1 MSVAQRLPTGDG
13 DRTATVTVYPASP
26 TTAYDKVDDPIGSP
40 DDDTTS
46 IYLTATGRCLFTYPA
61 FSVPAGAAISRV
73 SVFYRHKQTGN
84 GGNNIAS
91 ALKIGGSYYD
101 TIDPGINTT
110 KNVWN
115 NRTYDYP
122 TNPKTGV
129 AWTADDVNGVGAN
142 GLQQFGLYSN
152 DVSPNPYCTAV
163 YIEVAYTQSYSV
175 GLSLASAAGLADN
188 QILGVFQSLSL
199 PGAAA
204 IAESS
209 VLALASALSLT
220 SGTGLAEAP
229 IAALLGGAG
238 LPGAAASSE
247 QAILAAL
254 ESLGLPV
261 ASGISAAALLEILK
275 SIALSGSGALETLSS
290 LIAQG
295 ALVLAGNAGLGAD
308 GQVGG
313 AAAGGYYWPVNYWP
327 PNYWAADYWPQR
339 PAGAPGQYY
348 ESLGL
353 PSLAAIVKSALME
366 MLGSSAFPGVA
377 NISIAGLMQAVGAA
391 RIEAAGALTA
401 NDILGRFGAAEF
413 RGAAGI
419 SWGIGLQ
426 AINSV
431 LLSGAAAISPGAI
444 TVVLNLLALAVTAD
458 LVTSGGFG
466 GSNELALEA
475 AAALATALIYE
486 MGGQL
491 SCTGLASLAPQSWLS
506 GIDSVSLAVS
516 GRMDELARL
525 TFSTVIG
532 LGGTAAQQ
540 SAAALGWSGQVSLPA
555 LGGLAAAAA
564 GLVQSCSLAGIASLG
579 IDSQLSCAG
588 FLLLE
593 SVSAFSPSFGP
604 RVQRGVRLEA
614 ILNKGEVNLNLS

>member
-1 MSVAQRLPTGDG
+1 MSVAQQLPTGEG

-40 DDDTTS
+40 DDDTTY

-73 SVFYRHKQTGN
+73 SVFYRHKQAGN

-142 GLQQFGLYSN
+142 GLQQFGVYSS
-152 DVSPNPYCTAV
+152 DVSPNPYVTAV
-163 YIEVAYTQSYSV
+163 YIEVAYTQNFSV
-175 GLSLASAAGLADN
+175 GLSLASTAGLADQ
-188 QILGVFQSLSL
+188 QILGGFQSLSL

-204 IAESS
+204 IAASS
-209 VLALASALSLT
+209 VLAATSTLSLT
-220 SGTGLAEAP
+220 SGAGLAEAP

-238 LPGAAASSE
+238 LPAAAASSD
-247 QAILAAL
+247 QAILVAL

-261 ASGISAAALLEILK
+261 ASGISEAALLEILK

-313 AAAGGYYWPVNYWP
+313 AAGGGYYWPLTYWP
-327 PNYWAADYWPQR
+327 PNYWPADYWPQ
-339 PAGAPGQYY
+339 PAAGAGQYY
-348 ESLGL
+348 DSLGL
-353 PSLAAIVKSALME
+353 LSLAALVKSALME
-366 MLGSSAFPGVA
+366 ILGSSAFPGVA
-377 NISIAGLMQAVGAA
+377 NISIAGLMQAAGAA
-391 RIEAAGALTA
+391 RLEASGALTA
-401 NDILGRFGAAEF
+401 NDLLGRLGAAEF
-413 RGAAGI
+413 SGAAGI

-426 AINSV
+426 AINWV
-431 LLSGAAAISPGAI
+431 LLSGAAALSPAAI
-444 TVVLNLLALAVTAD
+444 NAVVNLLALAVTAD
-458 LVTSGGFG
+458 LAASGGFV

-491 SCTGLASLAPQSWLS
+491 SCTGLASLAPQSRWS
-506 GIDSVSLAVS
+506 GIDFISLAVS

-525 TFSTVIG
+525 TVSTVLG
-532 LGGTAAQQ
+532 LGGTATQQ

-555 LGGLAAAAA
+555 VGGLAAAAA
-564 GLVQSCSLAGIASLG
+564 GLVQSCSLAGIASLRLA
-579 IDSQLSCAG
+579 SQLSCAG
-588 FLLLE
+588 FLVLE
-593 SVSAFSPSFGP
+593 SVSAFAPGFGP

>member
-1 MSVAQRLPTGDG
+1 MSVAQQLPTGDG

-40 DDDTTS
+40 DDNSTY
-46 IYLTATGRCLFTYPA
+46 IYLTAAGRCLFTFTA
-61 FSVPAGAAISRV
+61 FSVPAGAAVSRV
-73 SVFYRHKQTGN
+73 SVFYRHKKTASQSC
-84 GGNNIAS
+84 NIRA
-91 ALKIGGSYYD
+91 ALKVGGSYYD
-101 TIDPGINTT
+101 TTDAGVNPTNGT
-110 KNVWN
+110 WN
-115 NRTYDYP
+115 STTYDYP
-122 TNPKTGV
+122 VNPKTGV

-142 GLQQFGLYSN
+142 GLQQFGLYSS
-152 DVSPNPYCTAV
+152 DASPNPYVTAV
-163 YIEVAYTQSYSV
+163 YIEVAYTQSFSV
-175 GLSLASAAGLADN
+175 GVSLGSAAGLADN
-188 QILGVFQSLSL
+188 RILGVFQSISL

-209 VLALASALSLT
+209 VLAAASALSLT
-220 SGTGLAEAP
+220 SGAGLAEAP
-229 IAALLGGAG
+229 IAALLGGAS

-261 ASGISAAALLEILK
+261 ASGISEVALLEILK

-327 PNYWAADYWPQR
+327 PNYWPADYWPHAV
-339 PAGAPGQYY
+339 AGAGQYSG
-348 ESLGL
+348 SLGL
-353 PSLAAIVKSALME
+353 PALAAIVNSALAE
-366 MLGSSAFPGVA
+366 LIGASSLPGAA
-377 NISIAGLMQAVGAA
+377 NISIASLMQATGAA
-391 RIEAAGALTA
+391 RIEASGALTA
-401 NDILGRFGAAEF
+401 NDILGRLGAAEF
-413 RGAAGI
+413 SGAAGI

-431 LLSGAAAISPGAI
+431 LLSGAATLSPAAINA
-444 TVVLNLLALAVTAD
+444 VVNLLALAVTAD
-458 LVTSGGFG
+458 LVTSGGFV
-466 GSNELALEA
+466 GSNELALET

-491 SCTGLASLAPQSWLS
+491 SCTGLASMAPQSWLS
-506 GIDSVSLAVS
+506 GIDFVSLAVS

-540 SAAALGWSGQVSLPA
+540 SAAGLGWSGQVSLPA

-579 IDSQLSCAG
+579 LDSQISCAG
-588 FLLLE
+588 FLVLE
-593 SVSAFSPSFGP
+593 SVSAFAPFLGP